1 MKDVDQGAEL
11 AEGSCIG
18 VQHKKAEK
26 EERNSAIEEKGI
38 EKKKE
43 TPFPNGEG
51 SSRQASRAK
60 FTVVADAMPEADL
73 A

>member
-1 MKDVDQGAEL
+1 MRDVDQGAES
-11 AEGSCIG
+11 AKGSCTG
-18 VQHKKAEK
+18 VQHEKAEK

-43 TPFPNGEG
+43 IPFLNGKG
-51 SSRQASRAK
+51 SSRQASRAENI
-60 FTVVADAMPEADL
+60 VVADAVPEADP